1 MRFLISLFLAL
12 AAIFCVDRDAA
23 PAEIE
28 MTPPAKTAWTEQTEV
43 EPEEPLIPEYYEYD
57 TAEFYRD
64 CSEMMA
70 VLSMWPDESAVN
82 DTYDKLYA
90 EYCRIDSLS
99 QAAYLRYSLDVT
111 DEAASV
117 DSVEAEL
124 VRAAC
129 ANELCVACHAVMNG
143 PNAESFAA
151 HVGAEAAEYFR
162 GYSELGSQEWEL
174 LERETELVNE
184 YYTALESLDEMSYE
198 YAGQSWTAEMLDSPA
213 GDRLYERDYD
223 GYCEVYNGI
232 LDQQNGTLGSIY
244 IELVALRQE
253 LAALA
258 GYDSYADYAYECS
271 FGRDYTPED
280 AALFCGQVR
289 QSVAGAYFDSVYY
302 DPRSWGADME
312 PSPDAETLIALLGE
326 YADDIAPA
334 VQSAWEYL
342 TENELYFIGGES
354 CRMDSSYTNIFAAS
368 GAPIIVQKLY
378 GDSGD
383 LATAAHEFGHFCAAL
398 QSPLPNYLCAAEN
411 YDLLEIHSNGLE
423 VLYTHFYGDVFSD
436 DADAAV
442 YAVLADQLG
451 GVVDGCLFDEFQR
464 RVYAEPELTL
474 DKVNRLYAQVCREFG
489 DEAVCDVDYGWMYV
503 PHNFEQPF
511 YYISYAVSSLA
522 ALQIWEQ
529 SVGDFDAAVDTWL
542 RVVEAGACGDGYRA
556 VLENAGLTS
565 FTADGAAA
573 DICDAVLAYMEAMEQ
588 GN

>member
-23 PAEIE
+23 PEDNEI
-28 MTPPAKTAWTEQTEV
+28 TPPAESAWTEQAEV
-43 EPEEPLIPEYYEYD
+43 EVEEPLIPAYCDYD

-64 CSEMMA
+64 CSELMA
-70 VLSMWPDESAVN
+70 VLSMWPDEDAVN

-111 DEAASV
+111 DEIASA

-124 VRAAC
+124 RRAAC

-143 PNAESFAA
+143 PNADSFAA

-162 GYSELGSQEWEL
+162 DYNELGSQEWEL
-174 LERETELVNE
+174 VERETELVNE
-184 YYTALESLDEMSYE
+184 YYTALEAVDGMSYE
-198 YAGQSWTAEMLDSPA
+198 YGGQSWTAETLDSRA
-213 GDRLYERDYD
+213 GDRLYETDYD
-223 GYCEVYNGI
+223 GYCEVYYGI
-232 LDQQNGTLGSIY
+232 LEAQNETLGPIY
-244 IELVALRQE
+244 IELVALRQQ

-258 GYDSYADYAYECS
+258 GYDSYADYAYACS

-280 AALFCGQVR
+280 AALFCEQVR
-289 QSVAGAYFDSVYY
+289 QSVAGDYFGSVYY
-302 DPRSWGADME
+302 DPRSMGADMQ
-312 PSPDAETLIALLGE
+312 PDAETLIALLGE

-342 TENELYFIGGES
+342 TENGLYFIGGED
-354 CRMDSSYTNIFAAS
+354 CRMDSSYTNLFPAS
-368 GAPIIVQKLY
+368 GAPVIVQKLY

-398 QSPLPNYLCAAEN
+398 TSPPPNYLSAAEDF
-411 YDLLEIHSNGLE
+411 DLLEIHSNGLE
-423 VLYTHFYGDVFSD
+423 VLYTHFYD
-436 DADAAV
+436 DMFADAADDAV

-451 GVVDGCLFDEFQR
+451 GVVDGCIFDEFQR

-489 DEAVCDVDYGWMYV
+489 DEAVRDVDYGWMYV

-529 SVGDFDAAVDTWL
+529 SLGDFDAAADTWL
-542 RVVEAGACGDGYRA
+542 RIVETGACGDGYRT
-556 VLENAGLTS
+556 VMENAGLES
-565 FTADGAAA
+565 FTASGAA
-573 DICDAVLAYMEAMEQ
+573 DICASVLAYMEAME
-588 GN
+588 